1 MNELSLRQKYA
12 PVSIALHWIT
22 VILML
27 GIYISIE
34 VHEMIPRGNPLR
46 GAMED
51 WHIYLGLCMLPLG
64 LYRLLIN
71 IRLKAPAI
79 TPRPP
84 QWQMQITKLMKIYLY
99 MLMIAMPV
107 VGWLYL
113 SAEGEAVRLFFIPLP
128 GIAPVSET
136 LAEFAGEA
144 HEIVGVSGYLFIAV
158 HALAGL
164 YHHYLVKDD
173 TLQRMLPDFITRR

>member
-1 MNELSLRQKYA
+1 MNNPSQQQKYA

-27 GIYISIE
+27 GIYASIE
-34 VHEMIPRGNPLR
+34 LHEVLPQGNSLR

-64 LYRLLIN
+64 VYRLVIN
-71 IRLKAPAI
+71 LKLQPPGI

-84 QWQMQITKLMKIYLY
+84 QWQLHITKLMKIYLY
-99 MLMIAMPV
+99 LLMIVMPV
-107 VGWLYL
+107 LGWLYL
-113 SAEGEAVRLFFIPLP
+113 SAEGEVVNLFMIPLP
-128 GIAPVSET
+128 EIAPVSET
-136 LAEFAGEA
+136 LAEFAEEG
-144 HEIVGVSGYLFIAV
+144 HEVFGLSGYLFIVV
-158 HALAGL
+158 HAAAAL

-173 TLQRMLPDFITRR
+173 TLKRMLPAFINR